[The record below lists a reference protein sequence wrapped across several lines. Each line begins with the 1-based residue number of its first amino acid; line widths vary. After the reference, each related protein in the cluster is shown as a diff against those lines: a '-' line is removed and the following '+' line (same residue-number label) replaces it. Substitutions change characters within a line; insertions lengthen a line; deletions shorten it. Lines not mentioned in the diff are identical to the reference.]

1 MKSFVALSALVLAV
15 CVVSSQG
22 KSFGNKNVNK
32 NVNDN
37 SNSDFDFLSSFL
49 DSYLSQQEKKGKAA
63 KAAKAVPASVPI
75 ASKSAVTTSTA
86 INDESPASVIAV
98 AISRSLPDTT
108 TAQQQQQDQQSFEV
122 EIGLADDEFVGD
134 ISAFDDSE
142 QEESAFSAAQLKF
155 FQSLMEA

>member
-1 MKSFVALSALVLAV
+1 MKSFVALSALVLLAV

-63 KAAKAVPASVPI
+63 KAVPASVPI

-86 INDESPASVIAV
+86 INDESPASIIAV
-98 AISRSLPDTT
+98 AISRSLPDTST
-108 TAQQQQQDQQSFEV
+108 TAQQQQEDQQSFQV
-122 EIGLADDEFVGD
+122 EIGLDDNEFVDD

-142 QEESAFSAAQLKF
+142 QEESPFSAAQLKF

>member
-1 MKSFVALSALVLAV
+1 
-15 CVVSSQG
+15 VSSQG

-49 DSYLSQQEKKGKAA
+49 DSMLSQQEKKGKAA
-63 KAAKAVPASVPI
+63 KAAKAVPSVPI

-86 INDESPASVIAV
+86 ITDESPASVIAV

-108 TAQQQQQDQQSFEV
+108 TTAQQQQEDQQSFEV

-142 QEESAFSAAQLKF
+142 QKESAFSAAQLKF